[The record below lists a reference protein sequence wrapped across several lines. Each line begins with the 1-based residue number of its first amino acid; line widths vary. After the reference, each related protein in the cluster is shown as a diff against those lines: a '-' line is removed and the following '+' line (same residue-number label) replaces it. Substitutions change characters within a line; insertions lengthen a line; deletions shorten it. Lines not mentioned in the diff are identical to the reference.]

1 MKTVSGRDRNGHG
14 HVQEWGPGHA
24 RARARAS
31 GRGVG
36 VGSGF
41 TLIELLTVIG
51 VIGILAALVV
61 GLGPAAKNART
72 NTRAKAELQ
81 GLQTAIE
88 AYRADRNAFPPDNR
102 RATGS
107 PSRINPAVSPLY
119 YELRGMEVVDN
130 AFRCKG
136 MTDQLTPEQ
145 VYQAFGRRG
154 FLNASVDP
162 AEPPRTFFDPKA
174 SGVRVVP
181 VNGVNI
187 ELLVSPFDWPAAAGE
202 GPIPGSRVNP
212 WRYVSTQP
220 TNNVGQYDLWLEVM
234 VGKEKRMFQN
244 W

>member
-1 MKTVSGRDRNGHG
+1 MKTVGGNVWNGQGCRRDQFSGTG
-14 HVQEWGPGHA
+14 
-24 RARARAS
+24 
-31 GRGVG
+31 
-36 VGSGF
+36 GSGF

-130 AFRCKG
+130 AFQCKG
-136 MTDQLTPEQ
+136 MTDRLTPEQ
-145 VYQAFGRRG
+145 VDQAFGRRG

-174 SGVRVVP
+174 SGVKVVP

-187 ELLVSPFDWPAAAGE
+187 ELLVSPFEWPASAVEAP
-202 GPIPGSRVNP
+202 PIPGSRVNP

-234 VGKEKRMFQN
+234 VGKEKRVFQN